1 MEPLYQ
7 HLKMFV
13 ASPGDVA
20 EERASVEN
28 IVKRINDI
36 LGETL
41 HINLNIVSWENILPT
56 TNTEDVQEE
65 NINKK
70 IKECHFFLLILYKRY
85 GTIAKNAR
93 KSNTERE
100 IDTIIECVKQEKK
113 KQIISYFKEISSN
126 EDPGPQEK
134 KIKALQKKLAKD
146 HHWFY
151 KSYKDA
157 HDFEIKLI
165 HDLYNLLLKMH
176 TSSYK
181 VMQLKKF

>member
-41 HINLNIVSWENILPT
+41 HINLNIVSWENIPPT

-70 IKECHFFLLILYKRY
+70 IKECHFFLLILCN
-85 GTIAKNAR
+85 ICH
-93 KSNTERE
+93 KS
-100 IDTIIECVKQEKK
+100 
-113 KQIISYFKEISSN
+113 
-126 EDPGPQEK
+126 K
-134 KIKALQKKLAKD
+134 KI
-146 HHWFY
+146 
-151 KSYKDA
+151 
-157 HDFEIKLI
+157 
-165 HDLYNLLLKMH
+165 
-176 TSSYK
+176 
-181 VMQLKKF
+181 